1 MKDVIANIIPWDK
14 NSSLCLVLKPE
25 ERMESSGRMTHIFE
39 IKIGYSL
46 HLAFLE
52 LETLGTISVNILN
65 YELCKFPILLIHS
78 PSDTKAHFNFKS
90 RIRHS
95 SM

>member
-1 MKDVIANIIPWDK
+1 
-14 NSSLCLVLKPE
+14 
-25 ERMESSGRMTHIFE
+25 MESSRRLTHIFE

-46 HLAFLE
+46 CLAFLE

-65 YELCKFPILLIHS
+65 YELYKFLIPLTLS
-78 PSDTKAHFNFKS
+78 PSDTKAHSNFKS
-90 RIRHS
+90 RIGHS